1 MKLIPNWNEHLRL
14 YVGASCFIRGC
25 SLPLCCHWGG
35 YTMDLQLPQIM
46 RTFWWKDLG
55 WRNEKPEKL
64 DIPNSPSPTQPGC
77 VWAWRISAQGG
88 GDKALLFHS
97 QLVWSCE
104 IPSAESF
111 TDPCPRSLP
120 MSQPSGE
127 HAWPFQPQC
136 SWDLKAI
143 IPERDVAP
151 AHGSPLS
158 LLCSLGRGGQHC
170 SSHPRFSISSIF
182 QLFPSLKKT
191 DEPDSLHRSWHLS
204 PAVLASPHPLPFCV
218 GAHGSVHLI
227 CDRQPQEHQ
236 GRIIKSWN
244 HHQGWNRPPR
254 SSSPTANLALPR
266 KASSPS
272 LSAACC
278 PFRIYFVPLL

>member
-55 WRNEKPEKL
+55 WRSEKPEKL

-77 VWAWRISAQGG
+77 VWAWRISARGG

-97 QLVWSCE
+97 PAGVELWDSFSRVSLIPARDHCLWASPVGNTPGPSSLSAAGTSK
-104 IPSAESF
+104 PSAQRGMWLELMAHL
-111 TDPCPRSLP
+111 CAYLCALW
-120 MSQPSGE
+120 GE
-127 HAWPFQPQC
+127 
-136 SWDLKAI
+136 
-143 IPERDVAP
+143 E
-151 AHGSPLS
+151 GSTAVPTW
-158 LLCSLGRGGQHC
+158 
-170 SSHPRFSISSIF
+170 FSISSIF
-182 QLFPSLKKT
+182 QIFSSLKKT
-191 DEPDSLHRSWHLS
+191 DEPDSLHKSWHPS
-204 PAVLASPHPLPFCV
+204 PAALASLHPLPFCV
-218 GAHGSVHLI
+218 GAHGSVHLP
-227 CDRQPQEHQ
+227 CDKHPQEHQ

-244 HHQGWNRPPR
+244 HHQGWKRPSR
-254 SSSPTANLALPR
+254 SLSPTANLALPR

-278 PFRIYFVPLL
+278 PFRIYFAPLL